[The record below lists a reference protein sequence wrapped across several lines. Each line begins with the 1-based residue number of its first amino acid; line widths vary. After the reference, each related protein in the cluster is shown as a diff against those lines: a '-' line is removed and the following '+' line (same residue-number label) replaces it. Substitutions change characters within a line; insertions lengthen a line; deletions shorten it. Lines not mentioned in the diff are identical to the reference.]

1 MTDLELIFKA
11 EKEKFDI
18 DKTTVKKLNEK
29 YFKERAKLMSDLY
42 SHLSF
47 LEKYG
52 IGVRY
57 QSVFDLIYL
66 TKNDTYVA
74 QIKPKNQPSQRI
86 NGEFYYSLVPD
97 TYIVDWSY
105 RSWQKNEIEYTDIK
119 ELVKAIALKCRYL

>member
-1 MTDLELIFKA
+1 MTDLEMIFRA

-18 DKTTVKKLNEK
+18 DKTTVKELNKE
-29 YFKERAKLMSDLY
+29 YFKQRSKQMSDLY
-42 SHLSF
+42 LHLSF

-57 QSVFDLIYL
+57 QKGFDFVFLE
-66 TKNDTYVA
+66 KNDTYIA
-74 QIKPKNQPSQRI
+74 QIKSKDQPSQRI

-119 ELVKAIALKCRYL
+119 ELVKAIAVKCR

>member
-57 QSVFDLIYL
+57 QKGFDLIYL

-74 QIKPKNQPSQRI
+74 QIKSKDQPTQRI
-86 NGEFYYSLVPD
+86 NNEFYYSLVPD

-119 ELVKAIALKCRYL
+119 ELIKAIALKSR

>member
-29 YFKERAKLMSDLY
+29 YFKERRKLMSDLY

-47 LEKYG
+47 LEKCG

-57 QSVFDLIYL
+57 QKGFDFVFLE
-66 TKNDTYVA
+66 KNDTYIA
-74 QIKPKNQPSQRI
+74 QIKSKDQPTQRI
-86 NGEFYYSLVPD
+86 NNEFYYSLVPD

-119 ELVKAIALKCRYL
+119 ELIKAIAVKCR

>member
-1 MTDLELIFKA
+1 MTDLELIFRA
-11 EKEKFDI
+11 EKEKHDI
-18 DKTTVKKLNEK
+18 NKATAEDLNKK
-29 YFKERAKLMSDLY
+29 YFKERSKLMSDLY

-57 QSVFDLIYL
+57 QKGFDFVFLE
-66 TKNDTYVA
+66 KNDTYIA
-74 QIKPKNQPSQRI
+74 QIKSKDQPTQRI
-86 NGEFYYSLVPD
+86 NNEFYYSLVPD

-119 ELVKAIALKCRYL
+119 ELIKAIALKCR

>member
-1 MTDLELIFKA
+1 MTDLEMIFKA

-29 YFKERAKLMSDLY
+29 YFKERRKLMSDLY

-57 QSVFDLIYL
+57 QKGFDFVFLE
-66 TKNDTYVA
+66 KNDTYIA
-74 QIKPKNQPSQRI
+74 QIKSKDQPSQRI

-97 TYIVDWSY
+97 TYIVDWAY

-119 ELVKAIALKCRYL
+119 ELIKAIAVKYR

>member
-1 MTDLELIFKA
+1 MTDLEMIFKA

-18 DKTTVKKLNEK
+18 DKTTVKELNKE
-29 YFKERAKLMSDLY
+29 YFKQRSKQMSDLY
-42 SHLSF
+42 LHLSF
-47 LEKYG
+47 LERYG

-57 QSVFDLIYL
+57 QKGFDFVFLE
-66 TKNDTYVA
+66 KNNTYIA
-74 QIKPKNQPSQRI
+74 QIKTKDQPSQRI

-119 ELVKAIALKCRYL
+119 ELIKAIALKCR

>member
-29 YFKERAKLMSDLY
+29 YFKERRKLMSDLY

-52 IGVRY
+52 IEKKKKKGFDF
-57 QSVFDLIYL
+57 VFLE
-66 TKNDTYVA
+66 KNDTYIA
-74 QIKPKNQPSQRI
+74 QIKSKDQPTQRI
-86 NGEFYYSLVPD
+86 NNEFYYSLVPD

-119 ELVKAIALKCRYL
+119 ELVKAIAVKCR

>member
-29 YFKERAKLMSDLY
+29 YFKERRKLMSDLY
-42 SHLSF
+42 SHLSL

-57 QSVFDLIYL
+57 QKGFDFVFLE
-66 TKNDTYVA
+66 KNNTYIA
-74 QIKPKNQPSQRI
+74 QIKSKDQPTQRI
-86 NGEFYYSLVPD
+86 NNEFYYSLVPD

-119 ELVKAIALKCRYL
+119 ELVKAIAIKCR

>member
-42 SHLSF
+42 LHLSF

-52 IGVRY
+52 IEVRY
-57 QSVFDLIYL
+57 QKGFDLIYL

-86 NGEFYYSLVPD
+86 NNEFYYSLVPD

-119 ELVKAIALKCRYL
+119 ELIKAIALKCR

>member
-1 MTDLELIFKA
+1 MTDLEMIFKA

-57 QSVFDLIYL
+57 QKGFDFVFLE
-66 TKNDTYVA
+66 KNDTYIA
-74 QIKPKNQPSQRI
+74 QIKSKDQPTQRI
-86 NGEFYYSLVPD
+86 NNEFYYSLVPD

-119 ELVKAIALKCRYL
+119 ELVKAIAVKCR

>member
-1 MTDLELIFKA
+1 MTDLEMIFKA

-18 DKTTVKKLNEK
+18 DKTTVKKLNKE
-29 YFKERAKLMSDLY
+29 YFKQRSKQMSDLY
-42 SHLSF
+42 LHLSF

-57 QSVFDLIYL
+57 QKGFDFVFLE
-66 TKNDTYVA
+66 KNDTYIA
-74 QIKPKNQPSQRI
+74 QIKSKDQPTQRI
-86 NGEFYYSLVPD
+86 NNEFYYSLVPD

-119 ELVKAIALKCRYL
+119 ELIKAIALKCR

>member
-1 MTDLELIFKA
+1 MTDSELIFKA

-29 YFKERAKLMSDLY
+29 YFKERRKLMSDLY

-57 QSVFDLIYL
+57 QKGFDLIYL

-86 NGEFYYSLVPD
+86 NNEFYYSLVPD

-119 ELVKAIALKCRYL
+119 ELIKAIALKCR

>member
-29 YFKERAKLMSDLY
+29 YFKERRKLMSDLY

-52 IGVRY
+52 IGEKN
-57 QSVFDLIYL
+57 QKGFDFVFLE
-66 TKNDTYVA
+66 KNDTYIA
-74 QIKPKNQPSQRI
+74 QIKSKDQPTQRI

-97 TYIVDWSY
+97 TYIVDWAY

-119 ELVKAIALKCRYL
+119 ELIKAIAVKCR

>member
-1 MTDLELIFKA
+1 MTDLEMIFKA
-11 EKEKFDI
+11 EKEKHDI
-18 DKTTVKKLNEK
+18 DKTTAEDLNKK

-42 SHLSF
+42 LHLSF

-57 QSVFDLIYL
+57 QKGFDFVFLE
-66 TKNDTYVA
+66 KNDTYIA
-74 QIKPKNQPSQRI
+74 QIKSKDQPTQRI
-86 NGEFYYSLVPD
+86 NNEFYYSLVPD

-119 ELVKAIALKCRYL
+119 ELIKAIAVKCR

>member
-1 MTDLELIFKA
+1 
-11 EKEKFDI
+11 
-18 DKTTVKKLNEK
+18 
-29 YFKERAKLMSDLY
+29 MSDLY

-57 QSVFDLIYL
+57 QKGFDFVFLE
-66 TKNDTYVA
+66 KNDTYIA
-74 QIKPKNQPSQRI
+74 QIKSKDQPTQRI
-86 NGEFYYSLVPD
+86 NNEFYYSLVPD

-119 ELVKAIALKCRYL
+119 ELIKAIALKCR

>member
-57 QSVFDLIYL
+57 QKGFDFVFLE
-66 TKNDTYVA
+66 KNDTYIA
-74 QIKPKNQPSQRI
+74 QIKSKDQPTQRI
-86 NGEFYYSLVPD
+86 NNEFYYSLVPD

-105 RSWQKNEIEYTDIK
+105 RSWHKNEIEYTDIK
-119 ELVKAIALKCRYL
+119 ELIKAIAVKCR

>member
-29 YFKERAKLMSDLY
+29 YFKERAKLMSELY
-42 SHLSF
+42 FHLSF

-57 QSVFDLIYL
+57 QKGFDLIYL

-86 NGEFYYSLVPD
+86 NNEFYYSLVPD

-119 ELVKAIALKCRYL
+119 ELIKAIAVKCR

>member
-1 MTDLELIFKA
+1 MTDLEMIFKA

-29 YFKERAKLMSDLY
+29 YFKERRKLMSDLY

-57 QSVFDLIYL
+57 QKGFDFVFLE
-66 TKNDTYVA
+66 KNDTYIA
-74 QIKPKNQPSQRI
+74 QIKSKDQPTQRI
-86 NGEFYYSLVPD
+86 NNEFYYSLVPD

-119 ELVKAIALKCRYL
+119 ELVKAIAEKYK

>member
-1 MTDLELIFKA
+1 MTDLELIFRA

-57 QSVFDLIYL
+57 QKGFDLIYL

-86 NGEFYYSLVPD
+86 NNEFYYSLVPD

-119 ELVKAIALKCRYL
+119 ELIKAIAVKCR

>member
-1 MTDLELIFKA
+1 MTDLEMIFKA

-29 YFKERAKLMSDLY
+29 YFKERRKLMSDLY

-57 QSVFDLIYL
+57 QKGFDFVFLE
-66 TKNDTYVA
+66 KNDTYIA
-74 QIKPKNQPSQRI
+74 QIKSKDQPTQRI
-86 NGEFYYSLVPD
+86 NNEFYYSLVPD

-105 RSWQKNEIEYTDIK
+105 RSWQKNVIEYTDIK
-119 ELVKAIALKCRYL
+119 ELVKAIAIKCR

>member
-29 YFKERAKLMSDLY
+29 YFKERRKLMSDLY

-57 QSVFDLIYL
+57 QKGFDLIYL

-86 NGEFYYSLVPD
+86 NNEFYYSLVPE

-105 RSWQKNEIEYTDIK
+105 KSWQKNEIEYTDIK
-119 ELVKAIALKCRYL
+119 ELIKAIALKCR

>member
-1 MTDLELIFKA
+1 MTDLEMIFKA

-29 YFKERAKLMSDLY
+29 YFKERRKLMSDLY

-57 QSVFDLIYL
+57 QKGFDFVFLE
-66 TKNDTYVA
+66 KNDTYIA
-74 QIKPKNQPSQRI
+74 QIKTKYQPTQRI
-86 NGEFYYSLVPD
+86 NNEFYYSLVPD
-97 TYIVDWSY
+97 TYIVDWTY

-119 ELVKAIALKCRYL
+119 ELIKAIALKCR

>member
-1 MTDLELIFKA
+1 MTDLEMIFKA
-11 EKEKFDI
+11 EKEKHDI
-18 DKTTVKKLNEK
+18 DKTTAEDLNKK
-29 YFKERAKLMSDLY
+29 YFKGRGKMMSDLY
-42 SHLSF
+42 RYLSF
-47 LEKYG
+47 LCRYG

-57 QSVFDLIYL
+57 QSGFDLIYL
-66 TKNDTYVA
+66 TKNDCYVA

-119 ELVKAIALKCRYL
+119 ELVKAIAIKCR

>member
-1 MTDLELIFKA
+1 MTDLELIFRA

-29 YFKERAKLMSDLY
+29 YFKERGKQMSELY
-42 SHLSF
+42 FHLSF

-57 QSVFDLIYL
+57 QSGFDLIYL

-97 TYIVDWSY
+97 TYIVDWAC

-119 ELVKAIALKCRYL
+119 ELIKAIAVKCR

>member
-29 YFKERAKLMSDLY
+29 YFKERRKLMSDLY

-57 QSVFDLIYL
+57 QKGFDFVFLE
-66 TKNDTYVA
+66 KNDTYIA
-74 QIKPKNQPSQRI
+74 QIKSKDQPTQRI
-86 NGEFYYSLVPD
+86 NNEFYYSLVPD
-97 TYIVDWSY
+97 TYIVDWAY
-105 RSWQKNEIEYTDIK
+105 RRT
-119 ELVKAIALKCRYL
+119 R

>member
-11 EKEKFDI
+11 EKEKYDI
-18 DKTTVKKLNEK
+18 DKTTVKELNKE
-29 YFKERAKLMSDLY
+29 YFKQRSKQMSDLY
-42 SHLSF
+42 LHLSF

-57 QSVFDLIYL
+57 QKGFDFVFLE
-66 TKNDTYVA
+66 KNDTYIA
-74 QIKPKNQPSQRI
+74 QIKSKDQPAQRI

-119 ELVKAIALKCRYL
+119 ELIKAIAVKCR

>member
-57 QSVFDLIYL
+57 QKGFDFVFLE
-66 TKNDTYVA
+66 KNDTYIA
-74 QIKPKNQPSQRI
+74 QIKSKDQPTQRI
-86 NGEFYYSLVPD
+86 NNEFYYSLVPD

-105 RSWQKNEIEYTDIK
+105 RSWLKNEIEYTDIK
-119 ELVKAIALKCRYL
+119 ELIKAIALKCR

>member
-29 YFKERAKLMSDLY
+29 YFKERRKLMSDLY

-57 QSVFDLIYL
+57 QKGFDLVYL
-66 TKNDTYVA
+66 KKNDCYIA
-74 QIKPKNQPSQRI
+74 QIKSKDQPTQRI
-86 NGEFYYSLVPD
+86 NNEFYYSLVPD
-97 TYIVDWSY
+97 TYIVDWAC

-119 ELVKAIALKCRYL
+119 ELIKAIAVKCR

>member
-1 MTDLELIFKA
+1 MTELELIFKA

-57 QSVFDLIYL
+57 QKGFDLIYL

-74 QIKPKNQPSQRI
+74 QIKPKNQPTQRI
-86 NGEFYYSLVPD
+86 NNEFYYSLVPD

-119 ELVKAIALKCRYL
+119 ELIKAIAVKCR

>member
-1 MTDLELIFKA
+1 MTDLEMIFKA

-29 YFKERAKLMSDLY
+29 YCKERRKLMSDLY

-57 QSVFDLIYL
+57 QKGFDFVFLE
-66 TKNDTYVA
+66 KNDTYIA
-74 QIKPKNQPSQRI
+74 QIKSKDQPTQRI
-86 NGEFYYSLVPD
+86 NNEFYYSLVPD

-119 ELVKAIALKCRYL
+119 ELIKAIAVKCR

>member
-18 DKTTVKKLNEK
+18 DKTTVKELNKE
-29 YFKERAKLMSDLY
+29 YFKQRSKQMSDLY
-42 SHLSF
+42 LHLSF

-57 QSVFDLIYL
+57 QKGFDLIYL

-74 QIKPKNQPSQRI
+74 QIKSKDQPAQRI
-86 NGEFYYSLVPD
+86 NGEFYYSLVPG
-97 TYIVDWSY
+97 TYIVDWSC

-119 ELVKAIALKCRYL
+119 ELVKAIAIKCR